1 MGILK
6 GILRTAK
13 ELYNADNNNQLGEYV
28 GSKIANIVNKCD
40 GTTEEEFEAQ
50 KEQMREQIQNELNSD
65 AFDDEYCLALI
76 DRWTDEYAQS
86 EYDLMLASFFKYCT
100 WENVFYSTFEE
111 RQQKYQD
118 LSDEE
123 RKALDE
129 KVEEANAECLK
140 WIQSAIDHLDEDHF
154 DSWICTLLTA
164 KAERLHE
171 KGRYKEKNEHV
182 EAVRLAIQ
190 ALPFACDEN
199 EKERAKA
206 AITGKVAQGLDAVY
220 PAGGYGIWGLPT
232 NDVVQRKKEMAAFEY
247 NENDSREDNEEMMEL
262 CAIELSEVVEHC
274 LYDKNNLD
282 WFSNR
287 PYHDRQFIFTVR
299 DIDHIGGCY
308 DETDNIKYVFP
319 LDELPGEITFPVG
332 HPQPNTLY
340 YAHPLRPMYLPFEN
354 AQLMLFYEKVH
365 EMCRLFQ
372 CLGATQISARCLKGE
387 KLSQEIITSS
397 DFDVEGGYKVVS
409 ASGGYHGK
417 AAMSGNRENR
427 DEMQLN
433 QSFSPQKAPY
443 CPDDLLWAKED
454 PELRT
459 LIQQRLEGG
468 LLEFTKKV
476 SSYETSNLSQNQV
489 NDVKAAFQSLMAN
502 VSANYSAAT
511 DTTFSQTTET
521 EWEISVQFKPLDEF
535 KDYVSPQEL
544 KAIAD
549 ARKGDLIVDVTQFF
563 YTEGRGIII
572 LDTLQADVKV
582 GEQVIVCTDDTEFD
596 SVVEGIMMFFK
607 MLDEGEAGDKA
618 GLLLKGVTALNIRKG
633 TKIYRKRESEHI
645 TFPNVT
651 QKEEPAKQTIKET
664 EMLTAEEEKYKEEIL
679 FCLEDNGTITEDDW
693 KYLERKRKKFGISE
707 ERANEI
713 EQQTVPSLSDD
724 EKEYLETYKE
734 LAASGVLSERVKRLL
749 ERERESLNISKERAA
764 EIEKLA

>member
-140 WIQSAIDHLDEDHF
+140 WIQSAINHLDEDHF